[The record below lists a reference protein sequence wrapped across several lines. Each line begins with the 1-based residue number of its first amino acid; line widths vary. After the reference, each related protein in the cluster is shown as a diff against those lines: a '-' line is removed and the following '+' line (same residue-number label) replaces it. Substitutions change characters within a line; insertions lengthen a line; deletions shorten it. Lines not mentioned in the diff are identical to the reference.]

1 MKKGKVFTKGQV
13 VVGVMIIALAGAIWL
28 NTKYLPTSTKYLGES
43 TYVDN
48 KTDGDTLQT
57 STKPNDYFSTA
68 KSDREKVRK
77 EALEEV
83 EEILKS
89 SKLSE
94 NEKKSALSSL
104 EKITKNTANEVN
116 IENLLKA
123 KGFPQALAVISDEEI
138 NVIVKSDG
146 LTTANTLQIQ
156 DIVTNQT
163 KISLSKIKIIPI
175 K

>member
-1 MKKGKVFTKGQV
+1 MKKGKVFSKGQV
-13 VVGVMIIALAGAIWL
+13 VVGVMVIALAAAIWL

-48 KTDGDTLQT
+48 KTDENAVQT
-57 STKPNDYFSTA
+57 GTTPTDYFETA
-68 KSDREKVRK
+68 KSEREKTRK
-77 EALEEV
+77 AAFEEV

-89 SKLSE
+89 SKLNE
-94 NEKKSALSSL
+94 NDKKTAMATL
-104 EKITKNTANEVN
+104 EKITKNATNEVN

-123 KGFPQALAVISDEEI
+123 KGFTKALAVISDEEI

-156 DIVTNQT
+156 DIITNQT
-163 KISLSKIKIIPI
+163 QISLSKIKIIPI

>member
-1 MKKGKVFTKGQV
+1 MKKGKVIGKGQI
-13 VVGVMIIALAGAIWL
+13 VVGVMIVALAAAVWL
-28 NTKYLPTSTKYLGES
+28 NTKYLPSSTKYLGES

-48 KTDGDTLQT
+48 QNDGQAVQT
-57 STKPNDYFSTA
+57 GATVSDYFETA
-68 KSDREKVRK
+68 KADREKVRS
-77 EALEEV
+77 EAIEEI

-89 SKLSE
+89 SKLTD
-94 NEKKSALSSL
+94 NDKKSALAAI
-104 EKITKNTANEVN
+104 EKITKNTANEIN

-123 KGFPQALAVISDEEI
+123 KGFQKALAIISDDEI
-138 NVIVKSDG
+138 NIIVKSDG